1 MTGHIIHHYLE
12 REAEQHAH
20 ERWHPV
26 RLALIYAFC
35 VFAIVGG
42 AVWCGTYGDG
52 WQFEQTKGE

>member
-1 MTGHIIHHYLE
+1 MTGHVTYHDLE

-26 RLALIYAFC
+26 RLALLYALWLL
-35 VFAIVGG
+35 VIVGG

-52 WQFEQTKGE
+52 WQFNQTQGE